1 MTYIAVATVAATLV
15 MVAPAVMAET
25 ASGWT
30 WAPISNG
37 ATLDAHLA
45 RADFARPNQLP
56 VFAMID
62 EVAAPAPIAAY

>member
-1 MTYIAVATVAATLV
+1 MTYITPAALAVALVAA
-15 MVAPAVMAET
+15 APAAMAGT
-25 ASGWT
+25 ADSWS

-56 VFAMID
+56 VFAMI
-62 EVAAPAPIAAY
+62 EAVATPAPVAY

>member
-1 MTYIAVATVAATLV
+1 MTYIAIAALTAALV
-15 MVAPAVMAET
+15 TAAPAVMAET
-25 ASGWT
+25 ANT
-30 WAPISNG
+30 WAWAPVSNG

-62 EVAAPAPIAAY
+62 EIATPAAAY